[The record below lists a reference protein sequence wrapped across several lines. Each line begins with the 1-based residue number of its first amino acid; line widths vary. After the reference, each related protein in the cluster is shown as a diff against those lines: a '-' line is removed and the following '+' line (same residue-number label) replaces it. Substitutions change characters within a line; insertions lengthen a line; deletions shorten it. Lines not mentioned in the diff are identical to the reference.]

1 MNRKKLKNVF
11 TGLLVGDDYLT
22 NHKWLFEITG
32 GFFFLYIFENG
43 LLNVYFSAEML
54 LQLVL

>member
-1 MNRKKLKNVF
+1 MNRKQKNVF

-22 NHKWLFEITG
+22 NHKWLFEIAG
-32 GFFFLYIFENG
+32 GFFLYIFENG
-43 LLNVYFSAEML
+43 VLNVYFSAEML